1 MKALLI
7 NDTSRNNHHGCK
19 LLNKNLNKIFKI
31 KKIQVIKRC
40 FNAENYLLSL
50 HKVKNIDFDIIL
62 VNGEG
67 TMHHDQKEF
76 LNIIKL
82 CTFFF
87 KKQIPVYLINAT
99 IEGISKKYISTF
111 KIFRKIYVRE
121 NFSKKFLSQNGIKS
135 KIVSDLIFYDKP
147 NISFK
152 NKIYDLMITDSTIET
167 DTRKLFLLFNKLKKN
182 SIFIPCFYL
191 SKKQRSLLIYKCKI
205 LIYRLIYLFFQNKLN
220 VFSIFTLDN
229 HKELI
234 KKLQSSHYLIS
245 GRFHIIALAIL
256 YQIPFYYI
264 SSNTYKIDGLMNDI
278 KIKDRKV
285 DLKTFKSSKKKNFTN
300 KEIKFIQKYLKDSKI
315 KIDKMFNQIIN
326 DKRL

>member
-1 MKALLI
+1 MRALLI
-7 NDTSRNNHHGCK
+7 NDTSRINHHGCK
-19 LLNKNLNKIFKI
+19 ILNKNLNKIFEI

-40 FNAENYLLSL
+40 FNAENYQLSFR
-50 HKVKNIDFDIIL
+50 KIKNIDFDIIL

-87 KKQIPVYLINAT
+87 NKKIPVYLINAT

-111 KIFRKIYVRE
+111 KKFKKIYVRE
-121 NFSKKFLSQNGIKS
+121 NFSKNFLSRNGIKS

-147 NISFK
+147 NISYKKKF
-152 NKIYDLMITDSTIET
+152 YDLIITDSTIED
-167 DTRKLFLLFNKLKKN
+167 DTRELFLLFNKLKKN

-191 SKKQRSLLIYKCKI
+191 SKKQRSSITFRCKI
-205 LIYRLIYLFFQNKLN
+205 LIYRLIYLFFKNKLN

-229 HKELI
+229 YKELI
-234 KKLQSSHYLIS
+234 NKLQASHYLIS

-264 SSNTYKIDGLMNDI
+264 SSNTYKIDGLVNDV

-285 DLKTFKSSKKKNFTN
+285 DLKTFTRFKKKKFTN
-300 KEIKFIQKYLKDSKI
+300 KEINFIQKYLEDSKI

>member
-1 MKALLI
+1 MRALLI

-31 KKIQVIKRC
+31 KKIQLIERC

-50 HKVKNIDFDIIL
+50 HKIKNIDFDIIL

-121 NFSKKFLSQNGIKS
+121 NFSKNFLLQNGIKS

-167 DTRKLFLLFNKLKKN
+167 DTKKLFLLFNKVKKN
-182 SIFIPCFYL
+182 SIFVPCFYL
-191 SKKQRSLLIYKCKI
+191 SKKQRSSLIYKCKI
-205 LIYRLIYLFFQNKLN
+205 LIYRQFTHFF
-220 VFSIFTLDN
+220 
-229 HKELI
+229 
-234 KKLQSSHYLIS
+234 
-245 GRFHIIALAIL
+245 
-256 YQIPFYYI
+256 
-264 SSNTYKIDGLMNDI
+264 KIN
-278 KIKDRKV
+278 
-285 DLKTFKSSKKKNFTN
+285 
-300 KEIKFIQKYLKDSKI
+300 
-315 KIDKMFNQIIN
+315 
-326 DKRL
+326 